1 MRKRALA
8 LLMTLCMVLSLVTP
22 AMAAEG
28 DVAQIGEQTYATLN
42 KAIDAA
48 ADGAT
53 IQLLGDAT
61 LSTTAFPS
69 GKTITIVGTN
79 ASGENKMGHVSEVF
93 CSHDP
98 FCVFVPALLLFCRVM
113 I

>member
-22 AMAAEG
+22 ALATEG

-42 KAIDAA
+42 EAIDAA

-61 LSTTAFPS
+61 LLTTAFPS

-79 ASGENKMGHVSEVF
+79 ASGENYTIDAKSAYLLTLEGTLRSRI
-93 CSHDP
+93 
-98 FCVFVPALLLFCRVM
+98 AL
-113 I
+113 

>member
-42 KAIDAA
+42 EAIDAA

-53 IQLLGDAT
+53 I
-61 LSTTAFPS
+61 
-69 GKTITIVGTN
+69 
-79 ASGENKMGHVSEVF
+79 
-93 CSHDP
+93 
-98 FCVFVPALLLFCRVM
+98 
-113 I
+113 